1 MILRS
6 STLNKLVDKIKNQN
20 TSEFW
25 DEIESL
31 GTPLIEETDI
41 AEKQLVT
48 FLYKEVE
55 PIKNVVVIS
64 GPAGM
69 DYQRNKME
77 KIPNTDIWFRSYLVD
92 ENPKFQYLLS
102 PNDPLTYP
110 IELIHDS
117 KKMEEREASFIMDPL
132 NKFPYPTNEPMIS
145 TVGLSKEDASFKDNS
160 LWGKVEEFSVWSEC
174 MENNRNITL
183 YLPKYCEQERKL
195 SLVTIL
201 DGDLHPHIL
210 PALHIIDQL
219 INNKNIKPVAV
230 LLVHNAGQREKD
242 MGCNNKFATFLSEE
256 LTSYLEKEKGLIFG
270 NENCICGFNFGGIAS
285 LYTTYQYPTVYKNTI
300 MVSTSLYWSPN
311 DFKESEYLVWYMS
324 TREKREISI
333 YLECGKMENH
343 SEFQRCFG
351 GASNLLTNRHL
362 RNVLTAKE
370 YSYSYYEF
378 NGGHDFI
385 QWIDSLRRGLMNF
398 YG

>member
-77 KIPNTDIWFRSYLVD
+77 KIPNTDIW
-92 ENPKFQYLLS
+92 
-102 PNDPLTYP
+102 
-110 IELIHDS
+110 
-117 KKMEEREASFIMDPL
+117 
-132 NKFPYPTNEPMIS
+132 
-145 TVGLSKEDASFKDNS
+145 
-160 LWGKVEEFSVWSEC
+160 
-174 MENNRNITL
+174 
-183 YLPKYCEQERKL
+183 PKYCEQERKL

-270 NENCICGFNFGGIAS
+270 NENCICGFSFGGIAS
-285 LYTTYQYPTVYKNTI
+285 LYTSYQYPTVYKNTI

-385 QWIDSLRRGLMNF
+385 QWIDSLRRGLMNL